1 MLMKKLALCICL
13 MAYPSQVA
21 TAGTITFDD
30 GTAGNPIGGFYSLLG
45 VTLSNAS
52 WGPTIPQF
60 QIGGS
65 TGLVLEDITDDGF
78 NPPYSPTSATPI
90 VGTFSTPQH
99 FVSILG
105 VDVGIAGIELDAFD
119 AASGGNL
126 LGSAQFFG
134 TGGGFGI
141 FDTLSISAPGIVR
154 FELFQPS
161 PTPTGSNPTDGVVFD
176 NLMFNSDPIDSG
188 PEPETWML
196 MGAGL
201 LGLIGLN
208 LGFGRIIRVP
218 AKRFGAG

>member
-1 MLMKKLALCICL
+1 MKKLALCICL
-13 MAYPSQVA
+13 LAYPSQLA

-30 GTAGNPIGGFYSLLG
+30 GTAGASIGGFYSLLG
-45 VTLSNAS
+45 VTFSNAS
-52 WGPTIPQF
+52 WEPTIPQF

-65 TGLVLEDITDDGF
+65 TGLLLEDITDAGF
-78 NPPYSPTSATPI
+78 NPPYTPTSATPI
-90 VGTFSTPQH
+90 VGTFSTPQN

-105 VDVGIAGIELDAFD
+105 VDVGVAGIELDAYD

-126 LGSAQFFG
+126 IGSAQFFG
-134 TGGGFGI
+134 TGSGVGI

-154 FELFQPS
+154 FQLFQPS
-161 PTPTGSNPTDGVVFD
+161 PTPAGSSTPDGVAFD

-188 PEPETWML
+188 PEPGTWML

-208 LGFGRIIRVP
+208 LGSGRVIRVP
-218 AKRFGAG
+218 AKRPLR